1 MSEDFVVELGQARTR
16 LASLVRRAARGE
28 TIVIAKA
35 GHPLARL
42 VAYEPRSA
50 LRFGS
55 LKGAIEIPDDFD
67 RLAAD
72 DIGEMF
78 CERPRRS

>member
-1 MSEDFVVELGQARTR
+1 MSEDLVVELREAKGR
-16 LASLVRRAARGE
+16 LALLVPRAARGE

-35 GHPLARL
+35 GRPLARL
-42 VAYEPRSA
+42 VAYELRPA